1 MSAVRLVSTKDMP
14 RNEWL
19 AWRKKGIGSSDAPVA
34 IGISPY
40 KSPLALWL
48 EKTNRQEPEDLS
60 TKEAVFWGTTLEP
73 ILADVY
79 MQRTQKKV
87 RRVNQILQH
96 PEHPYLLANL
106 DRAIEGGGILE
117 IKTAGLRSERQWEE
131 GVPFAYQ
138 IQVLHQLAVTG
149 KAWADV
155 AVLIGGQEFRIY
167 RVERD
172 EARIATLIALEN
184 RFWQYVSEDQQPPV
198 DGSESSK
205 KALAQLYPTDH
216 APLVDVSDQ
225 PERNALFADLIKARQ
240 ASQVLEQQEALL
252 EQRVKEVIG
261 DAQGA
266 LFAGGKAL
274 WKCTKSSHRLNID
287 KLTQDHPELIPAY
300 TQEKPGTRRF
310 TIQEGVSHD

>member
-48 EKTNRQEPEDLS
+48 EKTGRQELEDLS

-73 ILADVY
+73 ILAAVY
-79 MQRTQKKV
+79 AQRTQKKV

-106 DRAIEGGGILE
+106 DRAIEGEGVLE

-131 GVPFAYQ
+131 GVPFPYQ
-138 IQVLHQLAVTG
+138 VQVLHQLAVTG

-172 EARIATLIALEN
+172 EARITTLIALER
-184 RFWQYVSEDQQPPV
+184 RFWQYVTDDQPPPV
-198 DGSESSK
+198 DGSESSN
-205 KALAQLYPTDH
+205 KALTELYPTDY
-216 APLVDVSDQ
+216 APLVDYSDQ
-225 PERNALFADLIKARQ
+225 PERNALFASLVQARH
-240 ASQVLEQQEALL
+240 ASQALAQQEALL
-252 EQRVKEVIG
+252 EQQIKAVIA

-266 LFAGGKAL
+266 VFAGGKAL
-274 WKCTKSSHRLNID
+274 WKRTKPSHRLNIE
-287 KLTQDHPELIPAY
+287 KLTQDHPEMIPAY

-310 TIQEGVSHD
+310 TIQEGVCHD

>member
-1 MSAVRLVSTKDMP
+1 MSAVRLISTKNLS
-14 RNEWL
+14 RNDWL
-19 AWRKKGIGSSDAPVA
+19 AFRQKGIGSSDAAVA

-73 ILADVY
+73 ILAEVY
-79 MQRTQKKV
+79 QERTGKKV
-87 RRVNQILQH
+87 RRVPQILQH
-96 PEHPYLLANL
+96 PKEPYMLANL

-155 AVLIGGQEFRIY
+155 AVLMGGQEFRIY

-172 EARIATLIALEN
+172 EARITALIDRE
-184 RFWQYVSEDQQPPV
+184 RQFWHYVTNDTPPPV
-198 DGSESSK
+198 DGSESSH
-205 KALAQLYPTDH
+205 KALAALYPCDD
-216 APLVDVSDQ
+216 APVVDYSGED
-225 PERNALFADLIKARQ
+225 ESNALFTHLLAARKDRQ
-240 ASQVLEQQEALL
+240 ACEQKEALL
-252 EQRVKEVIG
+252 EQQVKALIAE
-261 DAQGA
+261 AHGA
-266 LFAGGKAL
+266 VFAGGKAF
-274 WKCTKSSHRLNID
+274 WKQTKACHRLD
-287 KLTQDHPELIPAY
+287 VEKLTEDHPEMIQAY
-300 TQEKPGTRRF
+300 TLEKPGPRRF
-310 TIQEGVSHD
+310 TIHEGVVP

>member
-1 MSAVRLVSTKDMP
+1 MSAVRLVSTKEMS
-14 RNEWL
+14 RSEWL
-19 AWRKKGIGSSDAPVA
+19 AWRQKGIGSSDAPVA

-48 EKTNRQEPEDLS
+48 EKTRREKPEDLS

-73 ILADVY
+73 ILAEVY
-79 MQRTQKKV
+79 AQRTQKKV

-96 PEHPYLLANL
+96 PKHPYMLANL
-106 DRAIEGGGILE
+106 DRAIEGGGVLE

-131 GVPFAYQ
+131 GVPFPYQ
-138 IQVLHQLAVTG
+138 VQVLHQLAVTG

-172 EARIATLIALEN
+172 EDRIATLIDLES
-184 RFWQYVSEDQQPPV
+184 RFWQYVTEDQKPPV
-198 DGSESSK
+198 DGSESSNT
-205 KALAQLYPTDH
+205 ALARLYPADS
-216 APLVDVSDQ
+216 ASLVDVSDQ
-225 PERNALFADLIKARQ
+225 PERNALFAHLIEVRHARQ
-240 ASQVLEQQEALL
+240 AIEKQEALL
-252 EQRVKEVIG
+252 EQQVKEVIA

-266 LFAGGKAL
+266 VFQGGKAL
-274 WKCTKSSHRLNID
+274 WKLTKASHRLD
-287 KLTQDHPELIPAY
+287 VEKLTQEQPEIIQAY

-310 TIQEGVSHD
+310 TIQEGVVS

>member
-14 RNEWL
+14 RSEWL
-19 AWRKKGIGSSDAPVA
+19 AWRQKGIGSSDAAVA

-73 ILADVY
+73 ILAEVY
-79 MQRTQKKV
+79 QERTGKKV

-96 PEHPYLLANL
+96 PKEPYMLANL

-172 EARIATLIALEN
+172 EDRIATLIDLES
-184 RFWQYVSEDQQPPV
+184 RFWRYVTEDQQPPV
-198 DGSESSK
+198 DGSESSN
-205 KALAQLYPTDH
+205 KALAKLYPTDF
-216 APLVDVSDQ
+216 APLVDVSEQ
-225 PERNALFADLIKARQ
+225 SESNALFAHLVATRKERQ
-240 ASQVLEQQEALL
+240 ACEQREALL
-252 EQRVKEVIG
+252 EQQVKEMI
-261 DAQGA
+261 AEAHGA
-266 LFAGGKAL
+266 VFASGQAFWKQTKA
-274 WKCTKSSHRLNID
+274 SHRLD
-287 KLTQDHPELIPAY
+287 VDQLTKDHPALVEAY
-300 TQEKPGTRRF
+300 TREKPGPRRF
-310 TIQEGVSHD
+310 TIQEGVIS

>member
-14 RNEWL
+14 RSEWL

-34 IGISPY
+34 IGVSPY

-48 EKTNRQEPEDLS
+48 EKTGRQQPEDLS

-73 ILADVY
+73 ILAAVY
-79 MQRTQKKV
+79 AQRTQKKV

-106 DRAIEGGGILE
+106 DRAIEGDGLLE
-117 IKTAGLRSERQWEE
+117 IKTAGLRSERQWGE
-131 GVPFAYQ
+131 GVPFPYQ
-138 IQVLHQLAVTG
+138 VQVLHQLAVTG

-172 EARIATLIALEN
+172 EARIATLIALER
-184 RFWQYVSEDQQPPV
+184 RFWQYVTDDQPPPV
-198 DGSESSK
+198 DGSESSN
-205 KALAQLYPTDH
+205 KALTQLYPADYT
-216 APLVDVSDQ
+216 PLVDVSDQ
-225 PERNALFADLIKARQ
+225 PERNALFANLVKARR
-240 ASQVLEQQEALL
+240 ASQGLEQQEALL
-252 EQRVKEVIG
+252 EQQIKEVIA

-266 LFAGGKAL
+266 KFEGGKAL
-274 WKCTKSSHRLNID
+274 WKCTKPSHRLNIE